1 MTEYLTVARV
11 IALHDAAMERTG
23 STYAPLRDEGLL
35 ESAIMRARTAAHY
48 EGADL
53 VRQAALLAIGISQ
66 NQPFVDG
73 NKRTA
78 DVVLLAFL
86 RLNDHAYVGKSME
99 LARQLEQV
107 AERTGSLEQATYDF
121 EAWLCNNVIEK
132 PRPEPV

>member
-1 MTEYLTVARV
+1 MTEYLTVAKV
-11 IALHDAAMERTG
+11 TALHEVAMERTG

-35 ESAIMRARTAAHY
+35 ESAIMRSRTAAFY

-78 DVVLLAFL
+78 YVALLAFL
-86 RLNDHAYVGKSME
+86 RLNDHAFVGKPLE
-99 LARQLEQV
+99 LAHQLEGV
-107 AERTGSLEQATYDF
+107 AKRTGSLEEATDKF
-121 EAWLCNNVIEK
+121 EAWLRDHVIEK
-132 PRPEPV
+132 PAPEAL